1 MEVMEKRPN
10 IYLPQIA
17 RIIDVRDETP
27 DTKTFV
33 FRLRDDA
40 AHAAFAWRPGQFV
53 ELSVFGLGEA
63 PFGFASSPTRK
74 GSFEITIRAVGALT
88 RALHAMGA
96 GAEVGIRGPLGNSF
110 PYDEVQGRD
119 ILFIAGGIGLPP
131 LRALI
136 HNMFDE
142 RPKFGNI
149 TILYGAR
156 TPTDLVYKAELKEW
170 ASRQDIK
177 FMVTVDR
184 SEPGWEGNVGMVPT
198 LFPKAGIKPEGT
210 VSYMCGPPV
219 MIRFVIQDLV
229 SMGFADEDIISTLE
243 RHMKCGVGKCNHCCI
258 GHKYVC
264 RDGPVFSYKQMKG
277 LLE

>member
-1 MEVMEKRPN
+1 MEVMQKRPN
-10 IYLPQIA
+10 IYLPLIA
-17 RIIDVRDETP
+17 RITDIRDETP

-33 FRLRDDA
+33 FRFRDQGVQE
-40 AHAAFAWRPGQFV
+40 AFTWRPGQFV

-74 GSFEITIRAVGALT
+74 GNFEITLRAVGALT
-88 RALHAMGA
+88 RALYAMAPGD
-96 GAEVGIRGPLGNSF
+96 EVGIRGPLGNHF
-110 PYDEVQGRD
+110 PYQEVQDKD

-131 LRALI
+131 LRSLI
-136 HNMFDE
+136 HNMLDE
-142 RPKFGNI
+142 RGKFGKI

-156 TPTDLVYKAELKEW
+156 TPTDLVYKSELEEW
-170 ASRQDIK
+170 RRRSDLK

-184 SEPGWEGNVGMVPT
+184 SEPGWEGSVGMVPT
-198 LFPKAGIKPEGT
+198 LFPKADIRPAGT
-210 VSYMCGPPV
+210 VAYMCGPPV